1 MEVVGE
7 VPERLVAQVLAVL
20 AEDRAGLLG
29 DLPVV
34 EVAGPEPPCPEVR
47 SALAGVG
54 ARRVLPILVVTEAPT
69 GVMLTAAAAAAVPA
83 ITEVEVVALVPPKT
97 AAPVAVVV
105 GRAWSQVQTPRK
117 LRGWVESPETP
128 STLIGRTTQDSEA
141 QPKLTATLDV

>member
-34 EVAGPEPPCPEVR
+34 EVAGREALRVVLR
-47 SALAGVG
+47 SALAGVV
-54 ARRVLPILVVTEAPT
+54 AREALPTLEVTEAPT

-83 ITEVEVVALVPPKT
+83 VTEVEVVALVPPKT

-117 LRGWVESPETP
+117 PKGQVDSPQ
-128 STLIGRTTQDSEA
+128 TLSMLIMRTMRDEEA
-141 QPKLTATLDV
+141 WPEPTATLDV